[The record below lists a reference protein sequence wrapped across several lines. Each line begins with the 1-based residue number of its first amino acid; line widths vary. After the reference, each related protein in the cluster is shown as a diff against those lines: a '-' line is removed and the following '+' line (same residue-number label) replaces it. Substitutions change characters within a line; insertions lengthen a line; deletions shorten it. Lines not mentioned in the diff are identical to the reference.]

1 MLRRLLFLPVFVMVI
16 TSCQSDKISVDLIVQ
31 NAVIY
36 TADSAFSIH
45 AAMAVKEGK
54 ILEVGDNLLINNKYE
69 TDSVLDVKGK
79 AIYPGFIDAHCHFYG
94 LALNSRYADL
104 SGATSFGQVLDIL
117 TKQQEQKP
125 SDWISGRGW
134 DQNKWPGHQF
144 PDNKKLNDLFPE
156 TPVVLVRVDGHAV
169 LVNDAAIALSGITID
184 SIVNKKEAFIER
196 GKFTG
201 IFLESLADRFRNLIP
216 EPTIQELTELV
227 NISANQCYSVG
238 LTMVADAGLDAGII
252 DFYDNLQSDGQL
264 QMAIYAMLNPNEE
277 NFKRFLRKGIY
288 VRPKLSVRSL
298 KLYADGALGSR
309 GACLL
314 RPYSDSPGE
323 HGILTITPED
333 LGRYCV
339 MAYDNGY
346 QVNTHAIGDSA
357 VRTVLRVYSDYLL
370 PGNNLR
376 WRVEHAQVVHPDD
389 FKLFGEFAIVPSVQA
404 THATSDMGWARSRLG
419 DSRIRNA
426 YAYKTLMQQNG
437 WIPNGTD
444 FPIENISPLLTFY
457 ASVSRKDLK
466 GKPATGF
473 QKENGLTRQEALR
486 SITKWAAKSCFEE
499 NRRGSI
505 EPGMNADF
513 VVIDRD
519 IMQVPEKEIPKAKVI
534 MTVIDGKA
542 VYTST
547 K

>member
-1 MLRRLLFLPVFVMVI
+1 MVI

-45 AAMAVKEGK
+45 AAMAIKEGK
-54 ILEVGDNLLINNKYE
+54 ILEVGDNLLINDKYK

-117 TKQQEQKP
+117 SKQQEQKP
-125 SDWISGRGW
+125 SNWISGRGW

-144 PDNKKLNDLFPE
+144 PDNEKLNELFPDI
-156 TPVVLVRVDGHAV
+156 PVVLVRVDGHAV
-169 LVNDAAIALSGITID
+169 LVNNAAIALSGITID
-184 SIVNKKEAFIER
+184 SIANKKEAFIER
-196 GKFTG
+196 GNFTG
-201 IFLESLADRFRNLIP
+201 IFLESMADRFRNLIP
-216 EPTIQELTELV
+216 EPSKQELTELI
-227 NISANQCYSVG
+227 NTTANQCYSVG

-314 RPYSDSPGE
+314 KPYSDSPGE
-323 HGILTITPED
+323 YGILTITPED

-357 VRTVLRVYSDYLL
+357 VRTVLKVYSNYLL

-389 FKLFGEFAIVPSVQA
+389 FKLFGEFAIIPSVQA

-444 FPIENISPLLTFY
+444 FPIEDISPLLTFY
-457 ASVSRKDLK
+457 ASVARKDLK
-466 GKPATGF
+466 GRPVAGF
-473 QKENGLTRQEALR
+473 QKENALTRQEALR
-486 SITKWAAKSCFEE
+486 SITKWAARSCFEE

-513 VVIDRD
+513 VLIDRD
-519 IMQVPEKEIPKAKVI
+519 IMQVPENEIPKAKVL

-542 VYTST
+542 VYES
-547 K
+547 KK